1 MSYVHSSS
9 PRPDLLPEMLIVPDR
24 ESPWWFCP
32 SFHVSGQSLGADV
45 QTETQLMDFLEA
57 WTAKVISVFLC
68 SLAGGTCELLAL
80 PTAEG
85 SAL

>member
-1 MSYVHSSS
+1 
-9 PRPDLLPEMLIVPDR
+9 
-24 ESPWWFCP
+24 
-32 SFHVSGQSLGADV
+32 
-45 QTETQLMDFLEA
+45 MDFLEA